1 MRNLLFCIVMMVAG
15 LPVRGQQLWLEPSN
29 FFYEPGEK
37 LAVSIKEGMRFEG
50 APWQA
55 KDSLG
60 ESRIGKSQIY
70 FGNHTIDFSDALS
83 DPRAQRGWQVQG
95 GGTFLITF
103 ESNKEARELTSEE
116 FRNYLNEN
124 GLYAIRA
131 EMDSNQVGGY
141 VSEAVTS
148 YAKLLVQVGNQHDE
162 IFSRILGTPIEIVP
176 LSNPQTFKVGDMV
189 GFQILANKKPVFGA
203 RVKVLNRNA
212 NTVTEQNIFSQQ
224 DGVIETRISSGGAW
238 MISVLSLIPSTNI
251 ATDWESHR
259 ASLVF
264 GIQ

>member
-1 MRNLLFCIVMMVAG
+1 MPNFLFYVVVMVVA
-15 LPVRGQQLWLEPSN
+15 LPACGQQLWLEPSK

-37 LAVSIKEGMRFEG
+37 LAVSIKEGIRFEG
-50 APWQA
+50 ASWKPI
-55 KDSLG
+55 DSLG

-103 ESNKEARELTSEE
+103 ESNTETREITSEE
-116 FRNYLNEN
+116 FMNYLDEH
-124 GLYAIRA
+124 GLYGIRS
-131 EMDSNQVGGY
+131 EIDSMGGY
-141 VSEAVTS
+141 VSEAFTS

-162 IFSRILGTPIEIVP
+162 TFSRVLGTPIEIVP
-176 LSNPQTFKVGDMV
+176 LSNPHTFKVGDMV
-189 GFQILANKKPVFGA
+189 EFQVLANKKPVFGA

-212 NTVTEQNIFSQQ
+212 STVTEQNIFSQQ
-224 DGVIETRISSGGAW
+224 DGVIETRISSGGTW
-238 MISVLSLIPSTNI
+238 MISVLSLMPSTNI